1 MNDKLKEFTT
11 AEILQEL
18 FARGGT
24 ELQGFGCMFHVI
36 REHFCRYTFDD
47 GDEEAGTIRTT
58 FVFHDGSKLSSEH
71 HKKCYA
77 GTATDPY
84 KKTCYQIR
92 SSKAAE
98 IYTARKF
105 I

>member
-1 MNDKLKEFTT
+1 MNEKLKDFTT

-18 FARGGT
+18 FERGGR
-24 ELQGFGCMFHVI
+24 ELQGFGCLFHVI
-36 REHFCRYTFDD
+36 REHFCEYTYDD
-47 GDEEAGTIRTT
+47 GTEETIKTT

-71 HKKCYA
+71 PRKCYA

-84 KKTCYQIR
+84 KKTCHQIR
-92 SSKAAE
+92 SSKVSE
-98 IYTARKF
+98 IYTARRY

>member
-1 MNDKLKEFTT
+1 MNEKLKEFTT
-11 AEILQEL
+11 SEILQEL
-18 FARGGT
+18 LTRGGS

-36 REHFCRYTFDD
+36 REHFCKYTYDD
-47 GDEEAGTIRTT
+47 GTEETIKTT

-71 HKKCYA
+71 PRKCYA

-84 KKTCYQIR
+84 QKTCYQIR
-92 SSKAAE
+92 SSKVAE

>member
-1 MNDKLKEFTT
+1 MNEKLKEFTT
-11 AEILQEL
+11 AELLKEL

-24 ELQGFGCMFHVI
+24 ELQGFGCLFHVI
-36 REHFCRYTFDD
+36 RGHFCEYTYDD
-47 GDEEAGTIRTT
+47 GTEETIKTT

-71 HKKCYA
+71 SRKCYA

-92 SSKAAE
+92 TEKVAD

-105 I
+105 A